1 MVFEIASSK
10 IAFLISADMK
20 DNFNYYLT
28 KEEIKK
34 KQWNIVQILETR
46 DKQRL

>member
-34 KQWNIVQILETR
+34 NTVEYCSNIR
-46 DKQRL
+46 N